1 MAEGLSTT
9 NLANKILN
17 NLINNTS
24 WTAPSAIYAQLHTAN
39 PGASGT
45 TGVSAGSTTR
55 LAVAYGAASSGSVTI
70 SGNVG
75 PWTNGGTS
83 ETLTDV
89 SFWDAS
95 TSGNFLWSAAMGSS
109 HAWASGDTFTL
120 TSATVSI
127 TPLAA

>member
-1 MAEGLSTT
+1 MADGLTT
-9 NLANKILN
+9 TLADSILN
-17 NLINNTS
+17 NLTDNGAWSQVT
-24 WTAPSAIYAQLHTAN
+24 AIYAQLHTAS

-55 LAVAYGAASSGSVTI
+55 LACSYSSASAGSVVL

-89 SFWDAS
+89 SFWTAS
-95 TSGNFLWSAAMGSS
+95 TSGTFMWSAAMGSS

-120 TSATVSI
+120 TAATVSI

>member
-1 MAEGLSTT
+1 MADGLHTV

-17 NLINNTS
+17 QLINNTS
-24 WTAPSAIYAQLHTAN
+24 WTAPAAIYAQLHTAS
-39 PGASGT
+39 PGSAGT
-45 TGVSAGSTTR
+45 TSVSAGSTTR
-55 LAVAYGAASSGSVTI
+55 LSCSYSAASSGSVSL

-109 HAWASGDTFTL
+109 HAWVSSDTFTL